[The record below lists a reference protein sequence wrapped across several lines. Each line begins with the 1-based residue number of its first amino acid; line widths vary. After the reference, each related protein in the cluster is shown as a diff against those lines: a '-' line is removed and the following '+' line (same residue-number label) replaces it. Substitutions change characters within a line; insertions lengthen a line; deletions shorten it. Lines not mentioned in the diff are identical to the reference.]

1 MKIKKGLSKNM
12 EVKNIITT
20 KKVIGGIQKT
30 WSSGRKKIA
39 NSKLKDKPFE
49 SMQLKDGKKEWKS
62 EENLIKLWDNTINE
76 VYALWVSQK
85 EKRKRRGRKQ
95 KL

>member
-1 MKIKKGLSKNM
+1 M
-12 EVKNIITT
+12 EVKNIIT

-49 SMQLKDGKKEWKS
+49 SMQLKDGKK
-62 EENLIKLWDNTINE
+62 
-76 VYALWVSQK
+76 
-85 EKRKRRGRKQ
+85 G
-95 KL
+95 